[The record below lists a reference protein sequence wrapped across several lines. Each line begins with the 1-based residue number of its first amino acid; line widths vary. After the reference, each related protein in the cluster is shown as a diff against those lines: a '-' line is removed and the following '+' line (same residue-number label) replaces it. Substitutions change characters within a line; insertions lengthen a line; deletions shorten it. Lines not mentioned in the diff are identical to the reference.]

1 MYLATLIHNQS
12 LGCIFMCDTF
22 EQALTKAHSI
32 AVNTLDR
39 DLLENELFDLEETG
53 EIFVAYDDD
62 NQYTFCVALI
72 ED

>member
-1 MYLATLIHNQS
+1 
-12 LGCIFMCDTF
+12 MCDTF
-22 EQALTKAHSI
+22 EKALTKAHSI

-53 EIFVAYDDD
+53 EIFVEYDDD

>member
-39 DLLENELFDLEETG
+39 PLLENELFDLEETG
-53 EIFVAYDDD
+53 EVFVAYDDD